1 MKRFLFLMVLFCM
14 GILSGFAQS
23 NEFTY
28 TDDNGVTWGG
38 RIEYE
43 YDSENYIYTQN
54 VKNVCITSTSCN
66 SEEEVV
72 VPGEI
77 SYEGVKY
84 KVTSLEGVFSDNKIV
99 EKVTIPKSVTS
110 LNSTFN
116 GCSALSEVVN
126 TSQLKYV
133 NFAFKNCSSIKSI
146 DLSSCETVESGSFGG
161 CSQLENVVLKS
172 CKEIGYAAFYD
183 YENRCR
189 KLKSVG
195 DISHCESIGEYAF
208 YGCSSLTSVDLS
220 SCKTIGN
227 NSFRDCS
234 ALESVGNTKL
244 LTDIPEAA
252 FNGCSNLQNID
263 LSNCTSIGSSAFSGC
278 FKIKHLNLNKCT
290 YISDRAFSLNYGLE
304 KIDLSAIKTI
314 EEYAFSNCS
323 SLTEVTGL
331 KLIKS
336 LPNGAFSDCNK
347 LASIDLSKIESLG
360 LDCMSGTAVESVEL
374 PNLKKWGV
382 RVFKD
387 CKKLTSVTFP
397 ESINSIPTMAFW
409 NCEKLSTI
417 DLSHCTLIGGGAF
430 YNCTSLT
437 DIDLLNVK
445 QIEYTTYSENY
456 QSFEGGSFMNCNKLT
471 SVTLDSCQN
480 LGNMAFYGC
489 TSLKK
494 VTIGC
499 CQNFGERVF
508 YGCTSLKEVTLG
520 SCQNVGDLA
529 FGRCTSLEKITL
541 PETVTNLGGSAFS
554 GCTSLKEVNLGSCQN
569 LGAYAFDGCT
579 SLEKITL
586 PKTVTNLGSG
596 AFEYCTSLKEVTLDS
611 CQTLGDKVFYG
622 CTSLAKITL
631 PETVTN
637 LGWACFDGSTIVTS
651 MATVPPVISQYGN
664 MEANTP
670 VMGEY
675 VMVNVPKES
684 LSSYKSANCWKDMAK
699 RIFPIGSKFDYDV
712 TTVAQPSTSDLLDKV
727 GKNNSNSVVSL
738 KVKGSIN
745 SYDIMVIRNKMDNLH
760 YLDLSDA
767 NVVENS
773 YEYYTGCSTKNDT
786 IGRNAFRDL
795 SKLITVSLPNSV
807 KVIESGALYNC
818 TKLKRVVLPEKL
830 LSIKGGWDDGAF
842 ACCSSLTDVKFKA
855 CNYIGGHA
863 FYSCNALNHITLPS
877 DLKAIDQYAFA
888 SCNNLHSVDFP
899 PMLERIGSYAF
910 ENCALDSISLPG
922 LTRINEY
929 AFQNCSNLK
938 EVKVPST
945 LVSVGDKAF
954 EGCTQLNDVFTYT
967 ILPVKIN
974 QNTFCTYETATLHVP
989 VQSYDNYYWD
999 TEWSQFHAFEDF
1011 NEPYKYFYLN
1021 KEYIL
1026 ASRIDGCPN
1035 IDIRDNGGLIVK
1047 GDAIQNAGDIH
1058 VSGSGTIIANGNV
1071 DASKFHIDIDVTS
1084 NYWYFL
1090 SFPFDVKLSDIAAPG
1105 QFVFRKYDGAT
1116 RASQGAGGWKDLD
1129 ATDKWLHRGTGYIF
1143 QSAESGKLTLP
1154 VVKEKFGKLEAED
1167 VQETLG
1173 TFASSNEQ
1181 NASWNFVGNPHT
1193 SYFDMDDLGYNAPI
1207 TYWNGMSYEAVRP
1220 GDDNYVFKPF
1230 QAFFVQKPQNVN
1242 EMEFGAEFRL
1252 TQTGSQ
1258 KRSSDN
1264 KAKRLAK
1271 GIDINRQMVNLTLSD
1286 GTHTDKTRVVFNEDK
1301 TQRYELDCDAA
1312 KFESS
1317 TSVPQLY
1324 TLEAN
1329 NVKYAIN
1336 ERPLGS
1342 VSLGFEVQ
1350 KAGDYTISAI
1360 RMDSPMLLKDNL
1372 TDATVDLSTSDYH
1385 FTSETGT
1392 FNGRFTLMP
1401 NKSTTGIA
1409 EFAKN
1414 TGVSI
1419 IPTEGGINF
1428 SGVEGKH
1435 VSIYSL
1441 NGIEIGSTQSSGT
1454 INLGQGIYVV
1464 KMDNTSTKVM
1474 VK

>member
-1 MKRFLFLMVLFCM
+1 M
-14 GILSGFAQS
+14 GIMSGFAQS

-43 YDSENYIYTQN
+43 YDSENYTYTQN
-54 VKNVCITSTSCN
+54 VKDVCINSTSCN

-72 VPGEI
+72 IPGEI
-77 SYEGVKY
+77 SYAGKKY
-84 KVTSLEGVFSDNKIV
+84 TVTSLGSVFSENKII
-99 EKVTIPKSVTS
+99 EKVTIPKTVTYLS
-110 LNSTFN
+110 DTFSD
-116 GCSALSEVVN
+116 CSALSEVVN
-126 TSQLKYV
+126 TNQLKSV
-133 NFAFKNCSSIKSI
+133 SGAFCNCSNLKSI
-146 DLSSCETVESGSFGG
+146 DLSSCETVGYGSFIG
-161 CSQLENVVLKS
+161 CSQLENVVLKV
-172 CKEIGYAAFYD
+172 CKRIETCAFSNYG
-183 YENRCR
+183 NSNCS

-208 YGCSSLTSVDLS
+208 SNCSSLTSVDLA
-220 SCKTIGN
+220 SCKTIEKCAFSG
-227 NSFRDCS
+227 CS
-234 ALESVGNTKL
+234 VLESVGSTKL
-244 LTDIPEAA
+244 LTNIPEST

-263 LSNCTSIGSSAFSGC
+263 LSNCTSVGSSAFREC
-278 FKIKHLNLNKCT
+278 RKIEHFNLNKCT
-290 YISDRAFSLNYGLE
+290 YISSNAFSYCGLKE
-304 KIDLSAIKTI
+304 IDLAAVKVI
-314 EEYAFSNCS
+314 EENAFTNCKN
-323 SLTEVTGL
+323 LAKVTGL
-331 KLIKS
+331 RQIKS
-336 LPNGAFSDCNK
+336 LPDGTFNRCRNLSI
-347 LASIDLSKIESLG
+347 IDLSGIESLG
-360 LDCMSGTAVESVEL
+360 EYCMRGTAIESVNL
-374 PNLKKWGV
+374 QNLKKWNSD
-382 RVFKD
+382 VFAE
-387 CKKLTSVTFP
+387 CKQLTNVVLP
-397 ESINSIPTMAFW
+397 ESITSIPVRAFYR
-409 NCEKLSTI
+409 CDKLSTI
-417 DLSHCTLIGGGAF
+417 DLSHCTVIGGGAF
-430 YNCTSLT
+430 AMCTSLAH
-437 DIDLLNVK
+437 IDLSSVTLLESVK
-445 QIEYTTYSENY
+445 GGYYSNGDYEYYSPNDVI
-456 QSFEGGSFMNCNKLT
+456 GSFTDSKNLT
-471 SVTLDSCQN
+471 SVSLSCCKKI
-480 LGNMAFYGC
+480 GDRAF
-489 TSLKK
+489 K
-494 VTIGC
+494 
-499 CQNFGERVF
+499 
-508 YGCTSLKEVTLG
+508 
-520 SCQNVGDLA
+520 
-529 FGRCTSLEKITL
+529 
-541 PETVTNLGGSAFS
+541 
-554 GCTSLKEVNLGSCQN
+554 
-569 LGAYAFDGCT
+569 GCT
-579 SLEKITL
+579 SLEKI
-586 PKTVTNLGSG
+586 V
-596 AFEYCTSLKEVTLDS
+596 
-611 CQTLGDKVFYG
+611 
-622 CTSLAKITL
+622 L

-637 LGWACFDGSTIVTS
+637 LGWECFDGTIMVTS
-651 MATVPPVISQYGN
+651 MAIEPPVITF
-664 MEANTP
+664 NTDLSSNI
-670 VMGEY
+670 MGEF
-675 VMVNVPKES
+675 VLVNVPKES
-684 LSSYKSANCWKDMAK
+684 LGSYKSANYWKDMAV
-699 RIFPIGSKFDYDV
+699 RIFPIGTKFDYDV

-767 NVVENS
+767 NVVENG

-786 IGRNAFRDL
+786 IGCNAFRDL
-795 SKLITVSLPNSV
+795 SKLVTVCLPNSV
-807 KVIESGALYNC
+807 KVIEFGALYNC
-818 TKLKRVVLPEKL
+818 TKLKSIVLPEKL
-830 LSIKGGWDDGAF
+830 SSIEGDWNSGAF
-842 ACCSSLTDVKFKA
+842 ANCISLTDVKFKA

-877 DLKAIDQYAFA
+877 DLKTIDEYAFA
-888 SCNNLHSVDFP
+888 YCHNLHSVDFP
-899 PMLERIGSYAF
+899 PLLERIGSYAF
-910 ENCALDSISLPG
+910 QSCALDSISLPG
-922 LTRINEY
+922 LTSIDEY
-929 AFQNCSNLK
+929 AFQDCSNLK

-1129 ATDKWLHRGTGYIF
+1129 ASDKWLHRGTGYIF

-1317 TSVPQLY
+1317 TAVPQLY

-1385 FTSETGT
+1385 FTSEAGT

>member
-1 MKRFLFLMVLFCM
+1 M
-14 GILSGFAQS
+14 GIMSGFAQDDNFS
-23 NEFTY
+23 Y
-28 TDDNGVTWGG
+28 TDGNGVTWGG
-38 RIEYE
+38 YVGYDYE
-43 YDSENYIYTQN
+43 TQKTEVSIN
-54 VKNVCITSTSCN
+54 TTSSN
-66 SEEEVV
+66 SKEEVV

-77 SYEGVKY
+77 SYEGEKY
-84 KVTSLEGVFSDNKIV
+84 KVTKLGSVFSGNKII
-99 EKVTIPKSVTS
+99 EKVTIPKTVTS
-110 LNSTFN
+110 LYNTFSE
-116 GCSALSEVVN
+116 CSALRDVVN
-126 TSQLKYV
+126 TSQLKVVYY
-133 NFAFKNCSSIKSI
+133 AFSNCSSLKSI
-146 DLSSCETVESGSFGG
+146 DLSCCETVGAGSFGG
-161 CSQLENVVLKS
+161 CAQLESVVLKV
-172 CKEIGYAAFYD
+172 CKKIEDNAFCNYMN
-183 YENRCR
+183 YCQ

-195 DISHCESIGEYAF
+195 DISHCESIGEGAF
-208 YGCSSLTSVDLS
+208 NGCSSLSSIDLS
-220 SCKTIGN
+220 GCKAIGRS
-227 NSFRDCS
+227 SFSDCS
-234 ALESVGNTKL
+234 ALESVGSTKL
-244 LTDIPEAA
+244 LISIPELA
-252 FNGCSNLQNID
+252 FNSCLNLQDID
-263 LSNCTSIGSSAFSGC
+263 LSNCTSVGRSAFNGC
-278 FKIKHLNLNKCT
+278 SKIKHLNLNKCT
-290 YISDRAFSLNYGLE
+290 YISSSAFSSCGFEEIN
-304 KIDLSAIKTI
+304 LSATKTI
-314 EEYAFSNCS
+314 EDHAFSYCR
-323 SLTEVTGL
+323 SLVKVIGL

-336 LPNGAFSDCNK
+336 LPAGIFSSCNK
-347 LASIDLSKIESLG
+347 LSSIDLSSIESLG
-360 LDCMSGTAVESVEL
+360 AYCMSGTAIDSVEL
-374 PNLKKWGV
+374 PKLKSWDYS
-382 RVFKD
+382 VFED
-387 CKKLTSVTFP
+387 CKKLISVTFP
-397 ESINSIPTMAFW
+397 ETIDNIPAKAFL

-417 DLSHCTLIGGGAF
+417 DLSHCSVIGGGAF

-437 DIDLLNVK
+437 DVKLLNVK
-445 QIEYTTYSENY
+445 QTEWTSYYDNESCQT
-456 QSFEGGSFMNCNKLT
+456 FRVGSFMNCNNLT
-471 SVTLDSCQN
+471 SVD
-480 LGNMAFYGC
+480 LGSSQRLGERAFYGC
-489 TSLKK
+489 TSLK
-494 VTIGC
+494 
-499 CQNFGERVF
+499 E
-508 YGCTSLKEVTLG
+508 
-520 SCQNVGDLA
+520 
-529 FGRCTSLEKITL
+529 ITL
-541 PETVTNLGGSAFS
+541 PET
-554 GCTSLKEVNLGSCQN
+554 
-569 LGAYAFDGCT
+569 
-579 SLEKITL
+579 I
-586 PKTVTNLGSG
+586 
-596 AFEYCTSLKEVTLDS
+596 
-611 CQTLGDKVFYG
+611 
-622 CTSLAKITL
+622 
-631 PETVTN
+631 TN
-637 LGWACFDGSTIVTS
+637 LGWECFDGTTMVTS
-651 MATVPPVISQYGN
+651 MATVPPVIDKS
-664 MEANTP
+664 EDVTSFIP
-670 VMGEY
+670 MGEY

-684 LSSYKSANCWKDMAK
+684 LGSYKSANYWKDMAK
-699 RIFPIGSKFDYDV
+699 RIFPIGTKFDYDV

-727 GKNNSNSVVSL
+727 GKKNSNSVVSL

-818 TKLKRVVLPEKL
+818 TKLKSVVLPEKL
-830 LSIKGGWDDGAF
+830 SSIEGDWNWDDGVF
-842 ACCSSLTDVKFKA
+842 AYCSSLTDVKFKA
-855 CNYIGGHA
+855 CNYIGGYA
-863 FYSCNALNHITLPS
+863 FASCNALNHITLPS

-888 SCNNLHSVDFP
+888 SCSNLHSVDFP
-899 PMLERIGSYAF
+899 PMLKRIGSYAF
-910 ENCALDSISLPG
+910 QNCALDSISLPG
-922 LTRINEY
+922 LTSIDEY

-945 LVSVGDKAF
+945 LESVGDKAF

-1167 VQETLG
+1167 VQEALG

-1317 TSVPQLY
+1317 TAVPQLY

-1385 FTSETGT
+1385 FTSEAGT

>member
-1 MKRFLFLMVLFCM
+1 M
-14 GILSGFAQS
+14 
-23 NEFTY
+23 
-28 TDDNGVTWGG
+28 
-38 RIEYE
+38 
-43 YDSENYIYTQN
+43 
-54 VKNVCITSTSCN
+54 
-66 SEEEVV
+66 
-72 VPGEI
+72 
-77 SYEGVKY
+77 
-84 KVTSLEGVFSDNKIV
+84 
-99 EKVTIPKSVTS
+99 
-110 LNSTFN
+110 
-116 GCSALSEVVN
+116 
-126 TSQLKYV
+126 
-133 NFAFKNCSSIKSI
+133 
-146 DLSSCETVESGSFGG
+146 
-161 CSQLENVVLKS
+161 
-172 CKEIGYAAFYD
+172 
-183 YENRCR
+183 
-189 KLKSVG
+189 
-195 DISHCESIGEYAF
+195 
-208 YGCSSLTSVDLS
+208 
-220 SCKTIGN
+220 
-227 NSFRDCS
+227 
-234 ALESVGNTKL
+234 
-244 LTDIPEAA
+244 
-252 FNGCSNLQNID
+252 
-263 LSNCTSIGSSAFSGC
+263 
-278 FKIKHLNLNKCT
+278 
-290 YISDRAFSLNYGLE
+290 
-304 KIDLSAIKTI
+304 
-314 EEYAFSNCS
+314 
-323 SLTEVTGL
+323 
-331 KLIKS
+331 
-336 LPNGAFSDCNK
+336 
-347 LASIDLSKIESLG
+347 
-360 LDCMSGTAVESVEL
+360 
-374 PNLKKWGV
+374 
-382 RVFKD
+382 
-387 CKKLTSVTFP
+387 
-397 ESINSIPTMAFW
+397 
-409 NCEKLSTI
+409 
-417 DLSHCTLIGGGAF
+417 IGGG
-430 YNCTSLT
+430 
-437 DIDLLNVK
+437 
-445 QIEYTTYSENY
+445 
-456 QSFEGGSFMNCNKLT
+456 
-471 SVTLDSCQN
+471 
-480 LGNMAFYGC
+480 AFYGC
-489 TSLKK
+489 TSLKAA
-494 VTIGC
+494 TIDS
-499 CQNFGERVF
+499 CQNLAGGAFN
-508 YGCTSLKEVTLG
+508 GCTSLQEV
-520 SCQNVGDLA
+520 
-529 FGRCTSLEKITL
+529 II
-541 PETVTNLGGSAFS
+541 
-554 GCTSLKEVNLGSCQN
+554 GSCQN
-569 LGAYAFDGCT
+569 LGDAAFNGCT
-579 SLEKITL
+579 SLQK
-586 PKTVTNLGSG
+586 
-596 AFEYCTSLKEVTLDS
+596 VTLDS
-611 CQTLGDKVFYG
+611 CKILGDRVFCG
-622 CTSLAKITL
+622 CTSLKTITL
-631 PETVTN
+631 PATITN
-637 LGWACFDGSTIVTS
+637 LGWGCFDGITIVTS
-651 MATVPPVISQYGN
+651 MATVPPVISKNGY
-664 MEANTP
+664 ADTSIP
-670 VMGEY
+670 MGEY
-675 VMVNVPKES
+675 VLVNVPKES

-699 RIFPIGSKFDYDV
+699 RIFPIGTKFDYDV

-727 GKNNSNSVVSL
+727 GLKNANSVVSL

-773 YEYYTGCSTKNDT
+773 YEYYTGCSTKNDI

-807 KVIESGALYNC
+807 KTIESGALYNC
-818 TKLKRVVLPEKL
+818 TKLMSIVLPEKL
-830 LSIKGGWDDGAF
+830 ESIEHGDWDNGAF
-842 ACCSSLTDVKFKA
+842 ANCSSLTDVKFKA
-855 CNYIGGHA
+855 CNKIGSRA
-863 FYSCNALNHITLPS
+863 FSSCNALNHITLPS
-877 DLKAIDQYAFA
+877 DLKTIGQYAF
-888 SCNNLHSVDFP
+888 SRCYNLHSVDFP
-899 PMLERIGSYAF
+899 PLLESIGSYAF
-910 ENCALDSISLPG
+910 QSCALDSISLPG
-922 LTRINEY
+922 LTSIDEY

-1129 ATDKWLHRGTGYIF
+1129 ASDKWLHRGTGYIF
-1143 QSAESGKLTLP
+1143 QSAESGKLTLT

-1230 QAFFVQKPQNVN
+1230 QAFFVQKPKDVN

-1252 TQTGSQ
+1252 TQTDSQ

-1271 GIDINRQMVNLTLSD
+1271 GVDFNRQMVNLTLSD
-1286 GTHTDKTRVVFNEDK
+1286 GTYTDKTRVVFNEDK

-1317 TSVPQLY
+1317 TVVPQLY

-1329 NVKYAIN
+1329 NVKFAIN

-1342 VSLGFEVQ
+1342 VNLGFEVQ

-1372 TDATVDLSTSDYH
+1372 TDAIVDLSTSDYH
-1385 FTSETGT
+1385 FTSEAGT
-1392 FNGRFTLMP
+1392 FNGRFTLIP

-1409 EFAKN
+1409 DFVKN

-1441 NGIEIGSTQSSGT
+1441 NGFEIGSTQSSGT

-1464 KMDNTSTKVM
+1464 KMDNISTKVV

>member
-23 NEFTY
+23 SEFTY

-54 VKNVCITSTSCN
+54 VKDVCITSTSCD
-66 SEEEVV
+66 SEEEVI
-72 VPGEI
+72 VPSEI
-77 SYEGVKY
+77 SYDSKKY
-84 KVTSLEGVFSDNKIV
+84 TVTTLGSVFSDNKIV
-99 EKVTIPKSVTS
+99 EKVTIPKTVTD
-110 LNSTFN
+110 LNSTFQN
-116 GCSALSEVVN
+116 CSALNEVVN
-126 TSQLKYV
+126 TSQLKTVYY
-133 NFAFKNCSSIKSI
+133 AFNNCSSLKSI
-146 DLSSCETVESGSFGG
+146 DLSSCEILGSGSFGG
-161 CSQLENVVLKS
+161 CSQLENVVLKACKRIDDNVFNGNSS
-172 CKEIGYAAFYD
+172 CL
-183 YENRCR
+183 

-195 DISHCESIGEYAF
+195 DISYCESIGFSAF
-208 YGCSSLTSVDLS
+208 NGCSSLISVDLS
-220 SCKTIGN
+220 SCKAIGRD
-227 NSFRDCS
+227 SFRDCS
-234 ALESVGNTKL
+234 ALESVGSTKH
-244 LTDIPEAA
+244 LTDIPESA
-252 FNGCSNLQNID
+252 FNGCSNLQDID
-263 LSNCTSIGSSAFSGC
+263 LSNCTSIGRSAFSGC
-278 FKIKHLNLNKCT
+278 SKIIQLNLKKCT
-290 YISDRAFSLNYGLE
+290 YISSYAFNNCGFE
-304 KIDLSAIKTI
+304 DIDLPATKTI
-314 EEYAFSNCS
+314 EEYAFSGCS
-323 SLTEVTGL
+323 NLVKVTGL
-331 KLIKS
+331 KLVKL
-336 LPNGAFSDCNK
+336 LPAGTFSYCHK
-347 LASIDLSKIESLG
+347 LSSIDFSKIESLG
-360 LDCMSGTAVESVEL
+360 VSCMSGTAIERVEL
-374 PNLKKWGV
+374 PNLKSWDNS
-382 RVFKD
+382 VFED
-387 CKKLTSVTFP
+387 CKKLKSVTFP
-397 ESINSIPTMAFW
+397 VAIANIPARAFW
-409 NCEKLSTI
+409 NCEMLSTI
-417 DLSHCTLIGGGAF
+417 DLSHCSIIGGGAF

-437 DIDLLNVK
+437 DLKLLNVK
-445 QIEYTTYSENY
+445 QTEWTTGYENY
-456 QSFEGGSFMNCNKLT
+456 QSCKVGSFMNCNNLT
-471 SVTLDSCQN
+471 SVD
-480 LGNMAFYGC
+480 LG
-489 TSLKK
+489 SIQKL
-494 VTIGC
+494 
-499 CQNFGERVF
+499 GERTF
-508 YGCTSLKEVTLG
+508 YGCTSLKE
-520 SCQNVGDLA
+520 
-529 FGRCTSLEKITL
+529 ITL
-541 PETVTNLGGSAFS
+541 PET
-554 GCTSLKEVNLGSCQN
+554 
-569 LGAYAFDGCT
+569 
-579 SLEKITL
+579 I
-586 PKTVTNLGSG
+586 
-596 AFEYCTSLKEVTLDS
+596 
-611 CQTLGDKVFYG
+611 
-622 CTSLAKITL
+622 
-631 PETVTN
+631 TN
-637 LGWACFDGSTIVTS
+637 LGWECFDGTTMVTS
-651 MATVPPVISQYGN
+651 MATVPPVIDKS
-664 MEANTP
+664 EDVTSSIP
-670 VMGEY
+670 MGEY

-684 LSSYKSANCWKDMAK
+684 LGSYKSANYWKDMAK
-699 RIFPIGSKFDYDV
+699 RIFPIGTKFDYDV
-712 TTVAQPSTSDLLDKV
+712 TTEAQPSTSGLLDKV

-786 IGRNAFRDL
+786 IGCNAFRDL

-818 TKLKRVVLPEKL
+818 SKLKSVVLPEKL
-830 LSIKGGWDDGAF
+830 QSIKEGWNEGAF
-842 ACCSSLTDVKFKA
+842 ARCSSLTDVKFKA
-855 CNYIGGHA
+855 CNYIGMNA

-888 SCNNLHSVDFP
+888 SCSNLHSVDFP
-899 PMLERIGSYAF
+899 PLLERIGSYAF
-910 ENCALDSISLPG
+910 QDCALDSISLPG
-922 LTRINEY
+922 LTSIDEY
-929 AFQNCSNLK
+929 AFRNCSNLK

-945 LVSVGDKAF
+945 LESVGDKAF

-1129 ATDKWLHRGTGYIF
+1129 ASDKWLHRGTGYIF

-1154 VVKEKFGKLEAED
+1154 VIKEKFGKLEAED
-1167 VQETLG
+1167 VQENLG

-1271 GIDINRQMVNLTLSD
+1271 GIDVNRQMVNLTLSD

-1317 TSVPQLY
+1317 TAVPQLY

-1329 NVKYAIN
+1329 NVKFAIN

-1385 FTSETGT
+1385 FTSEAGT